1 MEKLSLRIAL
11 TLVVACVAAC
21 AGSHDVNSTPPTIF
35 FYTVAAGN
43 VSPAEVRAQ
52 NYCARFGR
60 SAIFRGLES
69 SERGNRA
76 AFSCGDATT
85 AVPPPLAGSSAEPDG
100 EE

>member
-1 MEKLSLRIAL
+1 MRIAL
-11 TLVVACVAAC
+11 TLVAAC
-21 AGSHDVNSTPPTIF
+21 TSSHDVNSTPPTIF

-60 SAIFRGLES
+60 SAVFRGLES

-76 AFSCGDATT
+76 VFSCGGATT
-85 AVPPPLAGSSAEPDG
+85 AAPPPLAGSSAEPDG